1 MSKQR
6 LQIFLRMPKQS
17 KARAITQSAYKGLST
32 RYREYLRLVAE
43 GEPNETAAI
52 KAGFDRWTAY
62 RWRTRLNGAN
72 IQLAFAEYMQAV
84 IIPERIAA
92 RVLEGMDAEQVAVI
106 NKEAKMFPDY
116 AIRAKYIEMAAKFCG
131 YEKLPETKNDNRSA
145 TQINVNL
152 QAVGV
157 RPVVNAPRLEQREE

>member
-1 MSKQR
+1 
-6 LQIFLRMPKQS
+6 MPKQS

-84 IIPERIAA
+84 VIPERIATK
-92 RVLEGMDAEQVAVI
+92 VLEGMDAMVVDRVVA
-106 NKEAKMFPDY
+106 NKEVHEYLDIDFVT
-116 AIRAKYIEMAAKFCG
+116 RAKYIEMAAKFCG
-131 YEKLPETKNDNRSA
+131 YEKPPETKNDNRSA

>member
-1 MSKQR
+1 
-6 LQIFLRMPKQS
+6 MPKPLS
-17 KARAITQSAYKGLST
+17 KSRQLTKSAYGSLST

-84 IIPERIAA
+84 VIPERIAA
-92 RVLEGMDAEQVAVI
+92 KVLEGMDAMVVERVVA
-106 NKEAKMFPDY
+106 NKEVHEYHDIDFRTRKE
-116 AIRAKYIEMAAKFCG
+116 YIEMAAKFCG

-152 QAVGV
+152 QAVGA
-157 RPVVNAPRLEQREE
+157 RPLQVTQPKLIEGEQ